1 MKAQKSFREIRYDEK
16 RRKILEN
23 AAKIFAKKGYE
34 RASLE
39 EIAGKLKL
47 TKASLYHYIKSKE
60 EMLFLIQMQA
70 IEQLQKALEIVLK
83 SGKDPREK
91 LAEAVKCHV
100 RTVTQKHVIGA
111 LRQQELILP
120 KKWRDEIVAQ
130 RDHYDLTFLKIIEE
144 GIGKNVLQAMDW
156 KMSKMAAL
164 GALNW
169 IVRWYSPKGKLSV
182 DEIGEAMADFVLQGF
197 GVKRNKK

>member
-1 MKAQKSFREIRYDEK
+1 MTTQKSFREIRYDER

-23 AAKIFAKKGYE
+23 AARIFAKKGYE

-39 EIAGKLKL
+39 EIAAKLKL

-60 EMLFLIQMQA
+60 EMLFLIQVQA
-70 IEQLQKALEIVLK
+70 IEQLQKALESVLE
-83 SGKDPREK
+83 SSKDPREK
-91 LAEAVKCHV
+91 LAAAVKCHV
-100 RTVTQKHVIGA
+100 RTVTQRHVVGA

-120 KKWRDEIVAQ
+120 KKWRNEIVAQ
-130 RDHYDLTFLKIIEE
+130 RDHYERTFLKIIEE
-144 GIGKNVLQAMDW
+144 GIEKGVFQALDW

-182 DEIGEAMADFVLQGF
+182 DEIGETMAEFILQGF
-197 GVKRNKK
+197 GVRKNKK

>member
-23 AAKIFAKKGYE
+23 AARIFAKKGYE

-70 IEQLQKALEIVLK
+70 IEQLQKALEIVLE

-91 LAEAVKCHV
+91 LGEAVKCHV
-100 RTVTQKHVIGA
+100 LTVTQRHVVGA

-120 KKWRDEIVAQ
+120 KKWRDEIVAR

-144 GIGKNVLQAMDW
+144 GIEKGVFRAMDW
-156 KMSKMAAL
+156 KMSKMAVL

-182 DEIGEAMADFVLQGF
+182 DEIGEAMADFILQGF
-197 GVKRNKK
+197 GVQRNTK

>member
-1 MKAQKSFREIRYDEK
+1 MKTQKSFREIRYDEK

-23 AAKIFAKKGYE
+23 AAKIFAKKSYE

-39 EIAGKLKL
+39 EIAGKLML

-60 EMLFLIQMQA
+60 EMLFLIQVQA
-70 IEQLQKALEIVLK
+70 IEQLQEALEIVLQ
-83 SGKDPREK
+83 SGKDPQEK

-100 RTVTQKHVIGA
+100 RTVTQKHVGGA

-130 RDHYDLTFLKIIEE
+130 RDRYDRTFLKIIRE
-144 GIGKNVLQAMDW
+144 GIEKGVFRAMNW
-156 KMSKMAAL
+156 KMSKMATL

-169 IVRWYSPKGKLSV
+169 IVRWHSPKGELSA
-182 DEIGEAMADFVLQGF
+182 DEIGEAMADFILQGF
-197 GVKRNKK
+197 GVKRN